1 MLCHLLFLCIQYNTI
16 QYSHLADAFIQS
28 DVQKMLVEERKVNM
42 SLDPR
47 PVSGTLYGL
56 EAGLQPIGTDF
67 YPMVTSSVSQPIDW
81 IY

>member
-1 MLCHLLFLCIQYNTI
+1 
-16 QYSHLADAFIQS
+16 
-28 DVQKMLVEERKVNM
+28 MLVEERKVNM

-67 YPMVTSSVSQPIDW
+67 LTYGHKFGFSTYRLDLLSAPW
-81 IY
+81 KR